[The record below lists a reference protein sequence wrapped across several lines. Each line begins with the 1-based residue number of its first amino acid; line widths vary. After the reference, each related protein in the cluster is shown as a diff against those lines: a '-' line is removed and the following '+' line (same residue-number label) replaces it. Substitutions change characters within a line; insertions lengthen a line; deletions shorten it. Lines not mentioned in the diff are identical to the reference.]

1 MRRPSCRN
9 LGKRAQVRGTGGG
22 QGAGCHAVVG
32 QSLVIRER
40 RGSALACVEAIR
52 HGMKRW
58 PIILWEH
65 KELMHAFLF
74 WKLMTAAARRLV
86 SGLALAGLPR
96 EAPARPIR
104 NGISYSRIRWALCPH
119 TSD

>member
-1 MRRPSCRN
+1 M
-9 LGKRAQVRGTGGG
+9 
-22 QGAGCHAVVG
+22 
-32 QSLVIRER
+32 
-40 RGSALACVEAIR
+40 GSALACVE
-52 HGMKRW
+52 GD
-58 PIILWEH
+58 PIWDEKMAHHFLWEH

-104 NGISYSRIRWALCPH
+104 AWHFLFPNSVGALPPYFRTDHFFALCYKG
-119 TSD
+119 